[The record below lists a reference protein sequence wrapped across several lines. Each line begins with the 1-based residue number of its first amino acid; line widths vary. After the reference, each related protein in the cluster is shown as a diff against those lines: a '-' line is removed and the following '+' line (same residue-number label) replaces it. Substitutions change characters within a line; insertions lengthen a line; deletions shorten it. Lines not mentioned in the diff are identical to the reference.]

1 MLINKNFPSTMNL
14 KNAPLPLELLVAE
27 RTLRLCSVSGAVN
40 FYVLVWRGSMTTVMY
55 DTFNNCIV
63 NSNAREDDLANI
75 EEDDLDNV
83 REGNLEHLENFLYKH
98 LTKV

>member
-1 MLINKNFPSTMNL
+1 MSIRRNFASTMNL
-14 KNAPLPLELLVAE
+14 KSAPFPFELLVAE

-63 NSNAREDDLANI
+63 NSNTREDDLANI
-75 EEDDLDNV
+75 EDDDLDNV
-83 REGNLEHLENFLYKH
+83 REDDLEHLENFLYKH
-98 LTKV
+98 LTKD